1 MSYETI
7 AEIITDAERRAV
19 LAGVPA
25 IDARSILMKAEAAM
39 VNVLASADRRERQFL
54 LDLKEVG
61 PSAMQ
66 ERMGCSRAQVYVLR
80 GRALNKLSRLARV
93 G

>member
-7 AEIITDAERRAV
+7 ADIITDIERRVV

-25 IDARSILMKAEAAM
+25 IDARAILIKAESAL
-39 VNVLASADRRERQFL
+39 VNALASVDRRERQFM
-54 LDLKEVG
+54 LDLKEIG
-61 PSAMQ
+61 PSAMK
-66 ERMGCSRAQVYVLR
+66 ERIGCSRAQVYILR
-80 GRALNKLSRLARV
+80 DRALNKLSKSARY